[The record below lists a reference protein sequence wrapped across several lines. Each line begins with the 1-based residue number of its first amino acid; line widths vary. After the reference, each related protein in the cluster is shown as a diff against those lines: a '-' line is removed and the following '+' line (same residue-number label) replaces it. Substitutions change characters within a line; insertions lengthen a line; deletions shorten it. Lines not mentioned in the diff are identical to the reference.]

1 MKEYK
6 VNKHVT
12 KKEFIEN
19 GFSYSGFNILQNK
32 KYLYK
37 NLILLTITVDFTED
51 NIEIYT
57 DIAYSNGNTYPLYNE
72 YGVDKVRK
80 IVIKNYVKEMN
91 KLIKLNLIREVKVN
105 EKNSKI

>member
-1 MKEYK
+1 M
-6 VNKHVT
+6 
-12 KKEFIEN
+12 EN
-19 GFSYSGFNILQNK
+19 GFTYSGFNILQSK

-57 DIAYSNGNTYPLYNE
+57 DITYSNGNTYPLYNE

-105 EKNSKI
+105 EKKLQNLKRCLMNSF

>member
-19 GFSYSGFNILQNK
+19 GFSYSRFNILQSK

-57 DIAYSNGNTYPLYNE
+57 DITYSNGNTYPLYNE
-72 YGVDKVRK
+72 YIILLNTSLKKQGAK
-80 IVIKNYVKEMN
+80 IAKYVGICSIYIKKTTY
-91 KLIKLNLIREVKVN
+91 
-105 EKNSKI
+105 SYF